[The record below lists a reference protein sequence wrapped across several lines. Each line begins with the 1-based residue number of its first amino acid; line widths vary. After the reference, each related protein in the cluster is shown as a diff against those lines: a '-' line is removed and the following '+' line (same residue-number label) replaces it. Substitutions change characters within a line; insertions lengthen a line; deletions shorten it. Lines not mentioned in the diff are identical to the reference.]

1 MTSEHLI
8 YREIF
13 IHKIKHGS
21 RILLNTDKNNIELNN
36 DIINTMLLSIQNIK
50 TLETIDL
57 TFDVIIF
64 ENIFNSITCNSNDST
79 MNKLIQD
86 YKKYLKL
93 NGVIMF
99 INTVSLYPDNSVI
112 IPTVNYWIN
121 FITGIDICPIY
132 IDDVYTKLRE
142 NDLRVIDSYRL
153 ISNDYKVLQSDIFLI
168 TCIIMYNNV

>member
-21 RILLNTDKNNIELNN
+21 KLLLNTNKNNIELNN
-36 DIINTMLLSIQNIK
+36 DIVTTMLLSIHNIK
-50 TLETIDL
+50 TEEITES

-64 ENIFNSITCNSNDST
+64 ENIFNSITGNSTNT
-79 MNKLIQD
+79 TLNKLIQD
-86 YKKYLKL
+86 YKKYLNI

-99 INTVSLYPDNSVI
+99 VNTVSMYPDNSI
-112 IPTVNYWIN
+112 IISNMNYWIN
-121 FITGIDICPIY
+121 VITGVDICPIY

-153 ISNDYKVLQSDIFLI
+153 ISNDYRVLQSDIFLI